1 MSVKFDSLAASLK
14 RERKKHGLTQQDF
27 ADKFNVG
34 LATVR
39 NWEQGKTYP
48 EAGTLERLC
57 DFYECDMDYLFGRLT
72 CKTHDVQFIHDYTG
86 LDESTIEVLRDSLK
100 PDGATMLVLNHL
112 IKSDL
117 LNKFTT
123 YYASAFEKA
132 AKKRPF
138 SLIPFNHNNVS
149 GKLSY
154 ADILEALPKDAA
166 TFFRTNQDDSA
177 TVKQMCFFLIWK
189 SIGDGTRFLQLLYD
203 NRAVAEKDCQL
214 NVIAEL
220 LAYNQ
225 NSKDMAERLG
235 LRLEDFIME
244 REETDDGTD

>member
-14 RERKKHGLTQQDF
+14 RERKRHGLTQQDF

-57 DFYECDMDYLFGRLT
+57 DFYGCEMDYLFGRLI
-72 CKTHDVQFIHDYTG
+72 CKTHDMQFIHDYTG
-86 LDESTIEVLRDSLK
+86 LDESTIEVLRDTLK
-100 PDGATMLVLNHL
+100 SDGATMLVLNHL

-117 LNKFTT
+117 LNKFTA
-123 YYASAFEKA
+123 YYASAFEEI

-138 SLIPFNHNNVS
+138 SLVPFNRKDMS
-149 GKLSY
+149 GKFLY
-154 ADILEALPKDAA
+154 ADILDALPKDVD
-166 TFFRTNQDDSA
+166 TFFHTNQDNSA
-177 TVKQMCFFLIWK
+177 KVKQMCFFLIWK
-189 SIGDGTRFLQLLYD
+189 SIEDGTNFLQLLYN
-203 NRAVAEKDCQL
+203 NRTVADKDCQL
-214 NVIAEL
+214 SVIAEL

-225 NSKDMAERLG
+225 SSKDMAERLG

-244 REETDDGTD
+244 QEGTDNGAD